1 MKSMLDQALN
11 RTRERNQP
19 IELQPMKMIELL
31 VTTNKGWLI
40 RQLLKWTAAAG
51 TTITTWL
58 LAKGVAIDN
67 PEAVTAAISTLAVG
81 VAEMGLSKMASK
93 HEAK

>member
-1 MKSMLDQALN
+1 MLDSALD
-11 RTRERNQP
+11 RTRKKNKP
-19 IELQPMKMIELL
+19 IDATPMKMIELL

-40 RQLLKWTAAAG
+40 RQLLKWVAAAG
-51 TTITTWL
+51 TTVTTWL

-67 PEAVTAAISTLAVG
+67 PEAITAALTTLTVG
-81 VAEMGLSKMASK
+81 VAEMGLSKLASK